1 MKKLCI
7 TFVAIPIILLLA
19 GCNTISVVAKDCLR
33 IHIRADSNELKD
45 QQVKYL
51 IKDLTVAYLTPIIS
65 GATSKE
71 DAIAR
76 INSEKANVKRLIDG
90 FLKEKGYG
98 YTARVGLKREDFPTR
113 TYGEKV
119 FPGGTYD
126 ALIISLGRGEG
137 DNWWC
142 VVYPPLCFT
151 GEGVEYRSL
160 IYDFIKRF
168 FN

>member
-1 MKKLCI
+1 M
-7 TFVAIPIILLLA
+7 
-19 GCNTISVVAKDCLR
+19 
-33 IHIRADSNELKD
+33 
-45 QQVKYL
+45 
-51 IKDLTVAYLTPIIS
+51 
-65 GATSKE
+65 
-71 DAIAR
+71 
-76 INSEKANVKRLIDG
+76 
-90 FLKEKGYG
+90 
-98 YTARVGLKREDFPTR
+98 GLKREDFPTR
-113 TYGEKV
+113 TYGEKI